1 MTTIL
6 SGGLGYNPNGIEK
19 VKYLF
24 IDGGALDSTLQQFSN
39 ELFDGLPI
47 EIDYLSLAKGF
58 QKVFYYDSLPAQKK
72 NEEDANYRER
82 LKPTIKLFNHLRSL
96 DRFHLYEGTARFRNR
111 KRGQEQKQVDIMIA
125 VDMLTHTFGGNMN
138 EATLL
143 TSDLDFKPLLD
154 ALVQQGMNV
163 SLWYQKNRANYEL
176 VDAADIKTPLTINK
190 VSGWF
195 TNEFRHQAKLPD
207 IKNNTF
213 RLGSHWEHCNQN
225 EQNDYYR
232 LQLFE
237 NKTSRN
243 TQYMAFVWLEDS
255 KNPDEPIFIEHDN
268 LDQLKFYIHHV
279 YSPNVRRHD
288 Y

>member
-1 MTTIL
+1 M
-6 SGGLGYNPNGIEK
+6 GYMVGSSRWNPNGLEK

-47 EIDYLSLAKGF
+47 EIDYLSLARGF
-58 QKVFYYDSLPAQKK
+58 QKVFYYDSLPAQKN
-72 NEEDANYRER
+72 NEEYADYRER
-82 LKPTIKLFNHLRSL
+82 LKPTIKLFNHIRSL

-163 SLWYQKNRANYEL
+163 SLWFQKNRTNYEL
-176 VDAADIKTPLTINK
+176 VDAADIKTPLTIHE
-190 VSGWF
+190 VRRWF
-195 TNEFRHQAKLPD
+195 TRDFEQKIALPES
-207 IKNNTF
+207 I
-213 RLGSHWEHCNQN
+213 QVN
-225 EQNDYYR
+225 EQFTLNWINLKEDVETDYFR
-232 LQLFE
+232 LQLFK
-237 NKTSRN
+237 NRHTSS
-243 TQYMAFVWLEDS
+243 FLVLVWLENW
-255 KNPDEPIFIEHDN
+255 KEPVAFKHHN
-268 LDQLKFYIHHV
+268 LEQLKFYIHHL
-279 YSPNVRRHD
+279 YSPDVRRNED
-288 Y
+288 